1 MKPGV
6 LGEGYMQGCR
16 PDLQGNPRRM
26 TLVTLKEHEKGDRK
40 EHRADG
46 TIWASQEG
54 EWGVTG

>member
-1 MKPGV
+1 
-6 LGEGYMQGCR
+6 MQGCR
-16 PDLQGNPRRM
+16 PDLQGNPKGM
-26 TLVTLKEHEKGDRK
+26 TLVTLKECEKGERK